1 MSTIPL
7 PVSGGKNR
15 IVCDGLT
22 FWVYYDESP
31 AYGDDANLSAVQDR
45 YMVDENGEDVDIMCE
60 VTA

>member
-22 FWVYYDESP
+22 FWVYYDKDLNMATATKTKTDTKVES
-31 AYGDDANLSAVQDR
+31 
-45 YMVDENGEDVDIMCE
+45 
-60 VTA
+60 